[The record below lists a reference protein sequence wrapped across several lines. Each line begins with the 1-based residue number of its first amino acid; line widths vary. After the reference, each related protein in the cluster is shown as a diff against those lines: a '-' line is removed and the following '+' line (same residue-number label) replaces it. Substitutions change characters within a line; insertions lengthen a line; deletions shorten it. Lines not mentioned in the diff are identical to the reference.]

1 MRLIVF
7 TDLDGTLLDHDTY
20 DFSPALPAIEALRT
34 QGIPLIL
41 ASSKTGPEIAEI
53 RSRIGA
59 EDWPAIV
66 ENGAGELA
74 PGSEPSTDSTD
85 YRQLR
90 ILLDQLPADLRGR
103 FRGFG
108 DMSVA
113 DIVDATGLTP
123 ESAELARQRA
133 YTEPGLFSGNEEE
146 KKRFCTLLEEQGVS
160 SRDGGRFLTL
170 SFGRTKADGL
180 RRIAKRFGVK
190 KTIALGDAPNDRDML
205 LAASQAVVI
214 RNDHAPEIGVVPG
227 ALYTQTSGPAAW
239 NEAVLALLDSSA

>member
-20 DFSPALPAIEALRT
+20 DFSPALPAIEALRA

-41 ASSKTGPEIAEI
+41 ASSKTGAEIADI
-53 RSRIGA
+53 RCRIGVQ
-59 EDWPAIV
+59 DWPAIV

-74 PGSEPSTDSTD
+74 PGSEPSLDFTH

-90 ILLDQLPADLRGR
+90 AIVDQMPEALRAR

-108 DMSVA
+108 DMSV
-113 DIVDATGLTP
+113 DEIVDVTGLPP

-133 YTEPGLFSGNEEE
+133 YTEPGLFSGSEDE
-146 KKRFCTLLEEQGVS
+146 KKRFCALLEEQGVR

-180 RRIAKRFGVK
+180 QRIARRFGAQH
-190 KTIALGDAPNDRDML
+190 TIALGDAPNDRDML

-214 RNDHAPEIGVVPG
+214 RNEHAPEMGVIPG
-227 ALYTQTSGPAAW
+227 ALYTQNSGPAAW
-239 NEAVLALLDSSA
+239 NEVVLALLDSSA

>member
-20 DFSPALPAIEALRT
+20 DFSPALPAIDALRE

-41 ASSKTGPEIAEI
+41 ASSKTGAEIAEI
-53 RSRIGA
+53 RSRIGV

-74 PGSEPSTDSTD
+74 PGCEPSTDSSD
-85 YRQLR
+85 YRKLR
-90 ILLDQLPADLRGR
+90 VLLNQLPAILRAR

-108 DMSVA
+108 DMTVA
-113 DIVDATGLTP
+113 DIVDVTGLSP

-133 YTEPGLFSGNEEE
+133 YTEPGLFSGNDEE

-170 SFGRTKADGL
+170 PFGRTKADGL
-180 RRIAKRFGVK
+180 RRIAERFGVQ

-214 RNDHAPEIGVVPG
+214 RNEHAPDMGDIPG
-227 ALYTQTSGPAAW
+227 ALYTRTSGPIAW
-239 NEAVLALLDSSA
+239 NEAVLALLDSPA